1 MSHAGPST
9 GVDAR
14 HYADRPIACPVHRD
28 GTGPPYTD
36 DRPGRLPGF
45 IGASAPVPIPSEQE
59 ESHVPL
65 LHRLHRPGRAGPTS
79 PTGSTSSATSPAAS
93 LRRHV
98 ILADL
103 NVLQVAT
110 LMGTGL
116 LVTLGVILGG
126 RSYITTVTPDG
137 LIASQPSA
145 HGTSVQDPAAGSI
158 PSTGDSS
165 EKTV

>member
-1 MSHAGPST
+1 MSPFST
-9 GVDAR
+9 DS
-14 HYADRPIACPVHRD
+14 ACPTEP
-28 GTGPPYTD
+28 TG
-36 DRPGRLPGF
+36 R
-45 IGASAPVPIPSEQE
+45 
-59 ESHVPL
+59 
-65 LHRLHRPGRAGPTS
+65 
-79 PTGSTSSATSPAAS
+79 TGSTASTAAS
-93 LRRHV
+93 LRRHA

-110 LMGTGL
+110 LLGTGL

-145 HGTSVQDPAAGSI
+145 HGTSTQAPAAGSI

-165 EKTV
+165 EETV

>member
-1 MSHAGPST
+1 MSPFST
-9 GVDAR
+9 D
-14 HYADRPIACPVHRD
+14 P
-28 GTGPPYTD
+28 TGPAEPT
-36 DRPGRLPGF
+36 
-45 IGASAPVPIPSEQE
+45 
-59 ESHVPL
+59 
-65 LHRLHRPGRAGPTS
+65 GPTG
-79 PTGSTSSATSPAAS
+79 PTGPTSSATSTAAS
-93 LRRHV
+93 LRRHA

-145 HGTSVQDPAAGSI
+145 HGTSVQDPAAGSA
-158 PSTGDSS
+158 PSAGGSS
-165 EKTV
+165 EETV

>member
-1 MSHAGPST
+1 MSPFSTDPTDPTDPASPSSSAGSTPST
-9 GVDAR
+9 
-14 HYADRPIACPVHRD
+14 
-28 GTGPPYTD
+28 
-36 DRPGRLPGF
+36 
-45 IGASAPVPIPSEQE
+45 
-59 ESHVPL
+59 
-65 LHRLHRPGRAGPTS
+65 
-79 PTGSTSSATSPAAS
+79 AAS
-93 LRRHV
+93 LRRHA

-137 LIASQPSA
+137 LVSSQPSA
-145 HGTSVQDPAAGSI
+145 HGTSAQDPTEGPAPSI
-158 PSTGDSS
+158 DPSIDGTS

>member
-1 MSHAGPST
+1 MSPFSTDST
-9 GVDAR
+9 GSAE
-14 HYADRPIACPVHRD
+14 P
-28 GTGPPYTD
+28 TGPT
-36 DRPGRLPGF
+36 
-45 IGASAPVPIPSEQE
+45 
-59 ESHVPL
+59 
-65 LHRLHRPGRAGPTS
+65 GPTG
-79 PTGSTSSATSPAAS
+79 PAGSASSTTSTAAS
-93 LRRHV
+93 LRRHA

-137 LIASQPSA
+137 LIASQPSV
-145 HGTSVQDPAAGSI
+145 HGTSIQDPAAGSI
-158 PSTGDSS
+158 PSADESS

>member
-1 MSHAGPST
+1 MSPFSTDST
-9 GVDAR
+9 GPAE
-14 HYADRPIACPVHRD
+14 P
-28 GTGPPYTD
+28 TGPTGPT
-36 DRPGRLPGF
+36 
-45 IGASAPVPIPSEQE
+45 
-59 ESHVPL
+59 
-65 LHRLHRPGRAGPTS
+65 GPTS
-79 PTGSTSSATSPAAS
+79 PTSSATSTTAS
-93 LRRHV
+93 LRRHA

>member
-1 MSHAGPST
+1 MCIRDSST
-9 GVDAR
+9 G
-14 HYADRPIACPVHRD
+14 PTEP
-28 GTGPPYTD
+28 TGPT
-36 DRPGRLPGF
+36 G
-45 IGASAPVPIPSEQE
+45 
-59 ESHVPL
+59 
-65 LHRLHRPGRAGPTS
+65 
-79 PTGSTSSATSPAAS
+79 PTGSATSTAAS
-93 LRRHV
+93 LRRHA

-145 HGTSVQDPAAGSI
+145 HGTSLQDPAAGLI

>member
-1 MSHAGPST
+1 MSPFSIDST
-9 GVDAR
+9 GPAE
-14 HYADRPIACPVHRD
+14 P
-28 GTGPPYTD
+28 TGP
-36 DRPGRLPGF
+36 
-45 IGASAPVPIPSEQE
+45 
-59 ESHVPL
+59 
-65 LHRLHRPGRAGPTS
+65 
-79 PTGSTSSATSPAAS
+79 TSSATSPAAS
-93 LRRHV
+93 LRRHA

-103 NVLQVAT
+103 NLLQVAT

-137 LIASQPSA
+137 LIASQPST
-145 HGTSVQDPAAGSI
+145 HGTSVQDPAADSI

>member
-1 MSHAGPST
+1 MSPFSTDST
-9 GVDAR
+9 GPAE
-14 HYADRPIACPVHRD
+14 P
-28 GTGPPYTD
+28 TGLT
-36 DRPGRLPGF
+36 
-45 IGASAPVPIPSEQE
+45 S
-59 ESHVPL
+59 
-65 LHRLHRPGRAGPTS
+65 PTS
-79 PTGSTSSATSPAAS
+79 PTSSATSTAAS
-93 LRRHV
+93 LRRHA

-103 NVLQVAT
+103 NLLQVAT

-145 HGTSVQDPAAGSI
+145 HGTSVQNPAAGSI

>member
-1 MSHAGPST
+1 MTRFSTDSIGPEE
-9 GVDAR
+9 
-14 HYADRPIACPVHRD
+14 P
-28 GTGPPYTD
+28 TGPT
-36 DRPGRLPGF
+36 G
-45 IGASAPVPIPSEQE
+45 
-59 ESHVPL
+59 
-65 LHRLHRPGRAGPTS
+65 
-79 PTGSTSSATSPAAS
+79 PTGSATSTAAS
-93 LRRHV
+93 LRRHT

-110 LMGTGL
+110 LLGTGL

-145 HGTSVQDPAAGSI
+145 HGTSTQAPAAGSI

-165 EKTV
+165 EETV

>member
-1 MSHAGPST
+1 MSPFSTDST
-9 GVDAR
+9 GPAES
-14 HYADRPIACPVHRD
+14 
-28 GTGPPYTD
+28 TGPTGPN
-36 DRPGRLPGF
+36 G
-45 IGASAPVPIPSEQE
+45 PI
-59 ESHVPL
+59 
-65 LHRLHRPGRAGPTS
+65 
-79 PTGSTSSATSPAAS
+79 SSAASTAAS
-93 LRRHV
+93 LRRHA

-145 HGTSVQDPAAGSI
+145 HGTSTQAPTSEGSAPAI
-158 PSTGDSS
+158 GDSP
-165 EKTV
+165 ETTV

>member
-1 MSHAGPST
+1 MSPFSTDST
-9 GVDAR
+9 GPAE
-14 HYADRPIACPVHRD
+14 P
-28 GTGPPYTD
+28 TGPT
-36 DRPGRLPGF
+36 G
-45 IGASAPVPIPSEQE
+45 
-59 ESHVPL
+59 
-65 LHRLHRPGRAGPTS
+65 
-79 PTGSTSSATSPAAS
+79 PTGSTGSATSTTAS
-93 LRRHV
+93 LRRHA

-137 LIASQPSA
+137 LIASQPST
-145 HGTSVQDPAAGSI
+145 HGTTVQDPAAGSI

-165 EKTV
+165 EETV

>member
-1 MSHAGPST
+1 MSPFSTDSAGPN
-9 GVDAR
+9 
-14 HYADRPIACPVHRD
+14 
-28 GTGPPYTD
+28 
-36 DRPGRLPGF
+36 
-45 IGASAPVPIPSEQE
+45 
-59 ESHVPL
+59 
-65 LHRLHRPGRAGPTS
+65 GPTS
-79 PTGSTSSATSPAAS
+79 SAALTAAS

-103 NVLQVAT
+103 NLLQVAT

-145 HGTSVQDPAAGSI
+145 HGTSVQNPAADSI

>member
-1 MSHAGPST
+1 MSPFSTDST
-9 GVDAR
+9 GPAE
-14 HYADRPIACPVHRD
+14 P
-28 GTGPPYTD
+28 TGPT
-36 DRPGRLPGF
+36 G
-45 IGASAPVPIPSEQE
+45 
-59 ESHVPL
+59 
-65 LHRLHRPGRAGPTS
+65 
-79 PTGSTSSATSPAAS
+79 PTGSTGSATSTTAS
-93 LRRHV
+93 LRRHA

-137 LIASQPSA
+137 LIASQPST
-145 HGTSVQDPAAGSI
+145 HGTTVQDPAADSI

-165 EKTV
+165 EETV

>member
-1 MSHAGPST
+1 MSPFSIDST
-9 GVDAR
+9 G
-14 HYADRPIACPVHRD
+14 P
-28 GTGPPYTD
+28 TGPT
-36 DRPGRLPGF
+36 G
-45 IGASAPVPIPSEQE
+45 
-59 ESHVPL
+59 
-65 LHRLHRPGRAGPTS
+65 
-79 PTGSTSSATSPAAS
+79 PTGSTGSATSTTAS
-93 LRRHV
+93 LRRHA

-137 LIASQPSA
+137 LIASQPST
-145 HGTSVQDPAAGSI
+145 HGTTVQDPAAGSI

>member
-1 MSHAGPST
+1 MSPFSIDST
-9 GVDAR
+9 G
-14 HYADRPIACPVHRD
+14 
-28 GTGPPYTD
+28 
-36 DRPGRLPGF
+36 
-45 IGASAPVPIPSEQE
+45 
-59 ESHVPL
+59 
-65 LHRLHRPGRAGPTS
+65 
-79 PTGSTSSATSPAAS
+79 PTGSTGSATSTTAS
-93 LRRHV
+93 LRRHA

-137 LIASQPSA
+137 LIASQPST
-145 HGTSVQDPAAGSI
+145 HGTTVQNPAAGSI

-165 EKTV
+165 EETV

>member
-1 MSHAGPST
+1 MTRFSTDST
-9 GVDAR
+9 G
-14 HYADRPIACPVHRD
+14 PTEP
-28 GTGPPYTD
+28 TGPT
-36 DRPGRLPGF
+36 G
-45 IGASAPVPIPSEQE
+45 
-59 ESHVPL
+59 
-65 LHRLHRPGRAGPTS
+65 
-79 PTGSTSSATSPAAS
+79 PTGSATSTAAS
-93 LRRHV
+93 LRRHA

-110 LMGTGL
+110 LLGTGL

-137 LIASQPSA
+137 LIASQPNA
-145 HGTSVQDPAAGSI
+145 HGTSVQNPAADSI

>member
-1 MSHAGPST
+1 MSPFSTDST
-9 GVDAR
+9 GPAE
-14 HYADRPIACPVHRD
+14 P
-28 GTGPPYTD
+28 TGP
-36 DRPGRLPGF
+36 
-45 IGASAPVPIPSEQE
+45 
-59 ESHVPL
+59 
-65 LHRLHRPGRAGPTS
+65 
-79 PTGSTSSATSPAAS
+79 TSSATSTAAS
-93 LRRHV
+93 LRRHA

-103 NVLQVAT
+103 NLLQVAT

-137 LIASQPSA
+137 LIASQPNA

-165 EKTV
+165 ENTV